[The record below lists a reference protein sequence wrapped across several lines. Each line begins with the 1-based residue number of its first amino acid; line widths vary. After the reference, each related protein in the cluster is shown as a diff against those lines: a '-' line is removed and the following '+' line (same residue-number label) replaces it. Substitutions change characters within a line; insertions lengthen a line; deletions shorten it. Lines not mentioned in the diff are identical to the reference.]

1 MSELEPRPD
10 LRPRSELRA
19 RSGSPINKG
28 LARHGRLRKAG
39 PVGTILKFVAAA
51 LAVVLV
57 SGASVGAIA
66 FNSLYSKKTTVQIYG
81 ETQGPPPQIGA
92 IAGGFNIL
100 IVGSDTRA
108 GQGGIGG
115 DAAQET
121 SSLNDVNI
129 LLHVS
134 QDQTN
139 AVAISLPR
147 DMVVGIPECVGSDGY
162 TKGYSTEPIN
172 VALSYGGLSCV
183 VQTVTQLT
191 GLPIQFAGMITFQG
205 VIAMSDVIGGVP
217 VCITAP
223 MVDPDTGINL
233 PAAGTY
239 TLQGF
244 DALAFL
250 RSRHGVGDGSD
261 LTRISSQQVFLSSLV
276 RTLKSSNT
284 LNDYKKL
291 YGLANAALTSMTLSN
306 NLSDIPTMVSIAL
319 ALKKIPLQR
328 VTFVQYPG
336 TTGNTEGVYAG
347 KVKPD
352 TYTGDQLMA
361 LVAAD
366 QPFVL
371 SAAGD
376 GRGSQADPN
385 APVPTAAV
393 PDPNATV
400 DPSATPAPAPVD
412 NSTLP
417 VLSGVS
423 GQTAADHTCSITQT
437 SSGDG

>member
-1 MSELEPRPD
+1 
-10 LRPRSELRA
+10 LRS
-19 RSGSPINKG
+19 RSGATATKG
-28 LARHGRLRKAG
+28 IARHGRLRKAG
-39 PVGTILKFVAAA
+39 PVATILKFVAAA

-66 FNSLYSKKTTVQIYG
+66 FNSLYSKKTSVQIYG
-81 ETQGPPPQIGA
+81 ETEGPPPQIGA
-92 IAGGFNIL
+92 IQGGFNIL

-115 DAAQET
+115 SVDDDE
-121 SSLNDVNI
+121 SVLNDVNM

-139 AVAISLPR
+139 AVAISFPR
-147 DMVVGIPECVGSDGY
+147 DMVVGIPECVDPDTGD

-172 VALSYGGLSCV
+172 VSLYYGGLSCV
-183 VQTVTQLT
+183 VQTVQDLT
-191 GLPIQFAGMITFQG
+191 GLPIQFAGLITFQG
-205 VIAMSDVIGGVP
+205 VINMSNAIGGVP

-223 MVDPDTGINL
+223 MIDPYTGINL

-239 TLQGF
+239 NLQG
-244 DALAFL
+244 DQALAFL

-276 RTLKSSNT
+276 RTLKSSDT
-284 LNDYKKL
+284 LGDYKKV
-291 YGLANAALTSMTLSN
+291 YNLADAAISSMTLSN
-306 NLSDIPTMVSIAL
+306 SLSDIPTMVSIAL
-319 ALKKIPLQR
+319 ALKNIPLER

-366 QPFVL
+366 QPFTL
-371 SAAGD
+371 DAAGD
-376 GRGSQADPN
+376 DEGSTADPN
-385 APVPTAAV
+385 APTTPVST
-393 PDPNATV
+393 DP
-400 DPSATPAPAPVD
+400 PVD
-412 NSTLP
+412 NSGLP
-417 VLSGVS
+417 VLSGVR
-423 GQTAADHTCSITQT
+423 GQTAAQYTCSITQT
-437 SSGDG
+437 ATGNED